1 MPVTYEQLVAKA
13 NQHAK
18 NLQVD
23 EIEGIIQK
31 IFKIISNKMIEKF

>member
-23 EIEGIIQK
+23 EIECIIQK